1 MTQLIG
7 ITGLIGSGKTT
18 LAHQVAVAGYPVIDA
33 DREAHH
39 LYATDT
45 VLRQAIGLA
54 FGAQALI
61 PGGVDRAWLAARVFT
76 DSQELSK
83 LEHLVHPAL
92 LKHIDACIHHLEQSI
107 QPPPAVIFLDA
118 ALLYKWPHFI
128 KRMAR
133 IWVVNSSEEVRVQ
146 RLIRRGLTESDAR
159 HRIEVQRQV
168 PVLQGDNVESV
179 VNDSSMDDFVLK
191 IQALIKTLPSFR

>member
-1 MTQLIG
+1 MNQLIG

-18 LAHQVAVAGYPVIDA
+18 LAHQVAAAGYPVIDA

-54 FGAQALI
+54 FGARALI
-61 PGGVDRAWLAARVFT
+61 PGGVDRAWLAGRVFT
-76 DSQELSK
+76 DPQELSK

-92 LKHIDACIHHLEQSI
+92 LKHIDARIHHLQQSI
-107 QPPPAVIFLDA
+107 HPPPPALFLDA

-128 KRMAR
+128 KHMDWV
-133 IWVVNSSEEVRVQ
+133 WVVNSSEEVRVQ
-146 RLIRRGLTESDAR
+146 RLIQRGLTESDAR
-159 HRIEVQRQV
+159 YRIEVQRQV
-168 PVLQGDNVESV
+168 PVLQGDRIQNIDNNSTLDE
-179 VNDSSMDDFVLK
+179 FVLK
-191 IQALIKTLPSFR
+191 IQQLIKTLHQ